1 LAPLAEALAAAAK
14 RVARVA
20 AGRSLARELEDAD
33 RDAAAGARG
42 ALADLC
48 YGTLRRYGRSQA
60 LVAALSRRA
69 QASDPLIEA
78 LLWCALYALEAGRY
92 ADYTVV
98 DQAARACLILRRAR
112 AKAYVNGLL
121 REFLRARGGLD
132 ARLGTQLAARYWHPE
147 WWIERVRAAYPQG
160 WEQVLAAGNAHPPM
174 CLRVN
179 ARRTSAAHYAAQLA
193 GQGIAARRVGA
204 CALLLERPLPVD
216 RLPGF
221 AEGMVSVQDAGA
233 QRAAGVLELR
243 PGQRVLDACAAPGG
257 KSAHI
262 LESAEVALT
271 ALDAD
276 AARLEGV
283 ARELARLGLAAPAPA
298 VTLRAA
304 DCVTLDSW
312 WDGIA
317 FERILA
323 DVPCSASGV
332 ARRHPDIKWLR
343 RASDLGAFAARQ
355 ARILDALWRVLAPG
369 GKLLYVTCSV
379 FSEENGAVIDAFVAR
394 TRGVR
399 RAPLADGAA
408 AQLLPGP
415 EHDGFF
421 FALLEKLA

>member
-1 LAPLAEALAAAAK
+1 
-14 RVARVA
+14 
-20 AGRSLARELEDAD
+20 SLAGEIE
-33 RDAAAGARG
+33 RDAAAGGRG

-69 QASDPLIEA
+69 RASDPLVEA

-92 ADYTVV
+92 AEYTVL
-98 DQAARACLILRRAR
+98 DQAARACVMLQRAR
-112 AKAYVNGLL
+112 AKAYVNALL
-121 REFLRARGGLD
+121 REFLRARGGLA
-132 ARLGTQLAARYWHPE
+132 ARLGAQAEARYCHPE
-147 WWIERVRAAYPQG
+147 WWIERVRATYPRD
-160 WEQVLAAGNAHPPM
+160 WEQILAAGNARSPM

-179 ARRTSAAHYAAQLA
+179 ARRGSTARYAELLAAH
-193 GQGIAARRVGA
+193 GIAARRVGA
-204 CALLLERPLPVD
+204 CALLLERPLPVA

-221 AEGMVSVQDAGA
+221 AEGLVSVQDAGA
-233 QRAAGVLELR
+233 QRAAPLLELR
-243 PGQRVLDACAAPGG
+243 TGQRVLDACAAPGG

-276 AARLEGV
+276 AARLENV
-283 ARELARLGLAAPAPA
+283 ARDLARLGLAAPAHGIS
-298 VTLRAA
+298 LRAA
-304 DCVTLDSW
+304 DCTALEAW
-312 WDGIA
+312 WDGVA
-317 FERILA
+317 FDRILA

-343 RASDLGAFAARQ
+343 RASDPAAFAARQ
-355 ARILDALWRVLAPG
+355 ARILDALWRTLAPG

-379 FSEENGAVIDAFVAR
+379 FAQENGAVVDAFVAR
-394 TRGVR
+394 APGAR
-399 RAPLADGAA
+399 RAPLADGGA